1 MSRWPNQSPDLTAVK
16 PQKVKVS
23 WPATTRGT
31 PDSGMIWTGSGLS
44 GRSGKPA
51 ARRAVSFMP
60 SGEGAEG
67 DGVKGGVGLL
77 AAEADEG
84 IVCLVAFESIGRQ

>member
-1 MSRWPNQSPDLTAVK
+1 M
-16 PQKVKVS
+16 
-23 WPATTRGT
+23 
-31 PDSGMIWTGSGLS
+31 
-44 GRSGKPA
+44 
-51 ARRAVSFMP
+51 ARPLRIDYPGALYHAPKGVMP

-67 DGVKGGVGLL
+67 DGVKGGVGVL